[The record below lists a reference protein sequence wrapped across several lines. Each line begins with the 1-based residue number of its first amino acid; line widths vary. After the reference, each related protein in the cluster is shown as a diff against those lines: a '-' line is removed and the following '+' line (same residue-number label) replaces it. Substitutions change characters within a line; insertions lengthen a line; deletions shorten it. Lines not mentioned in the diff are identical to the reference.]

1 MTINFVSDS
10 ERRTWFRLLGLD
22 GDRCF
27 ERAQQRR
34 QRAERRRAGQAQQ
47 ASEPQ
52 RA

>member
-10 ERRTWFRLLGLD
+10 ERRTWLRLLGLD

-34 QRAERRRAGQAQQ
+34 QRAERRRGQQ
-47 ASEPQ
+47 AAAATEQTRP
-52 RA
+52 